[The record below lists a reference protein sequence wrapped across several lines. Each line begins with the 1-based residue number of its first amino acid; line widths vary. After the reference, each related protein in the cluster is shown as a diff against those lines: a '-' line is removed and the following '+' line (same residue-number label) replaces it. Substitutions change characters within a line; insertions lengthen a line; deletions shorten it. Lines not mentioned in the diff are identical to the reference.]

1 VSDELQSQDQRI
13 PALVDEVIRELMPQI
28 IAEVRRRLS
37 EPSPVVSAVTAEP
50 PNVYAEEEEEEPLPT
65 LAELIV
71 ARREG
76 GEDALKSRLELSQ
89 RGLVRIISRYGLSP
103 GVKVTRWSKERL
115 LTLIEE
121 EVTRRAFRNDV
132 FLKG

>member
-1 VSDELQSQDQRI
+1 MSDELQSQDPRI
-13 PALVDEVIRELMPQI
+13 PALVDEVVRELMPQI

-37 EPSPVVSAVTAEP
+37 EQSPTVSVLTAAL
-50 PNVYAEEEEEEPLPT
+50 PNVHVAEEEEPLPT
-65 LAELIV
+65 LTELIV

-76 GEDALKSRLELSQ
+76 GEDALKSRLELTQ
-89 RGLVRIISRYGLSP
+89 RGLARIVNRYGLSP

>member
-1 VSDELQSQDQRI
+1 MSDELESHDQRI
-13 PALVDEVIRELMPQI
+13 PALVEEVIREFMPQI
-28 IAEVRRRLS
+28 VAEVLRRLS
-37 EPSPVVSAVTAEP
+37 EAPERSSLADQPPSPRVSDVED
-50 PNVYAEEEEEEPLPT
+50 EPLPS
-65 LAELIV
+65 LMELIV
-71 ARREG
+71 ARREE
-76 GEDALKSRLELSQ
+76 GEEALKLRLDLTQ
-89 RGLVRIISRYGLSP
+89 RGLARIVNRYGLSP

>member
-1 VSDELQSQDQRI
+1 
-13 PALVDEVIRELMPQI
+13 MPQI

-37 EPSPVVSAVTAEP
+37 EPPATASGSTAAP
-50 PNVYAEEEEEEPLPT
+50 PSVHTEEEDDEFLPS
-65 LAELIV
+65 LAELII

-76 GEDALKSRLELSQ
+76 GEDALNSRLVGLTQ
-89 RGLVRIISRYGLSP
+89 RGLARIVNRYGLSP

-115 LTLIEE
+115 LKLIEE

>member
-1 VSDELQSQDQRI
+1 MSDELESQDPRI
-13 PALVDEVIRELMPQI
+13 PALVAEVVHELMPQI

-37 EPSPVVSAVTAEP
+37 VSSPTADSDAP
-50 PNVYAEEEEEEPLPT
+50 ADLPGAPDEEEPLPT
-65 LAELIV
+65 LTELIV

-76 GEDALKSRLELSQ
+76 GEDALKSRLELTQ
-89 RGLVRIISRYGLSP
+89 RGLARIVNRYGLSP